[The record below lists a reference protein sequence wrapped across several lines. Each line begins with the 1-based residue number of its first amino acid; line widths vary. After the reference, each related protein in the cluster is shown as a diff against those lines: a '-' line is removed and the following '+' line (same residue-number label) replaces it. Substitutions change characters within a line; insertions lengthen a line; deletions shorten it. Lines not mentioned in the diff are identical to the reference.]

1 MIYREYQLN
10 SGAQEQP
17 LDMPAGAEIVS
28 LDRSPENRLRLSVLL
43 DETEVQRQTRLFRC
57 VPSGT
62 KLPDIAGKS
71 LVYLGSVNLL
81 PTLWHVHE
89 VVTLAPA
96 TPVAPKPTTAPEV
109 TAPEAPAAEAAKTE
123 AAKTEATKPEAAASE
138 ATAAEATAS
147 EAKPEVTQEPAA
159 PADAAPAKANPFK
172 SAK

>member
-28 LDRSPENRLRLSVLL
+28 LDRSPENRIRLSVLL
-43 DETEVQRQTRLFRC
+43 DETEVQRQTRFFRC

-96 TPVAPKPTTAPEV
+96 TPNPTAALEV
-109 TAPEAPAAEAAKTE
+109 PA
-123 AAKTEATKPEAAASE
+123 TEATALEVPAPEAAALEVPPAPS
-138 ATAAEATAS
+138 
-147 EAKPEVTQEPAA
+147 EVTPEPSAEPA
-159 PADAAPAKANPFK
+159 PAAAASDAAPAKANPFK
-172 SAK
+172 AAK

>member
-96 TPVAPKPTTAPEV
+96 TPVAPEPTTASEVTASEV
-109 TAPEAPAAEAAKTE
+109 TAPEATAAEAAKAE
-123 AAKTEATKPEAAASE
+123 ATKTEAT
-138 ATAAEATAS
+138 
-147 EAKPEVTQEPAA
+147 PEVTLEPAA